1 MSEAQLAYGSTI
13 ERSSD
18 GGTTWVSI
26 PEAKIAPV
34 PKSETDYV
42 EVTSLDSAGGYR
54 EYIPGLKDAGEIEVT
69 ANYTRAGYQQQA
81 ADEASGAAIMYRT
94 TFENSDKFEFSGFP
108 SVSVESS
115 DVGEARM
122 MTINIRITGSVTFT
136 AGA

>member
-42 EVTSLDSAGGYR
+42 EVTSLDSTGGYR
-54 EYIPGLKDAGEIEVT
+54 EYIPGLKDAGEIEVS

-81 ADEASGAAIMYRT
+81 ADEASGEAIMYRT
-94 TFENSDKFEFSGFP
+94 TFENDDKFEFSGFP

-122 MTINIRITGSVTFT
+122 MTVNIRITGSVTFT

>member
-42 EVTSLDSAGGYR
+42 EVTSLDSTGGYR

-69 ANYTRAGYQQQA
+69 ANYTRAGYQQQS
-81 ADEASGAAIMYRT
+81 ADEASGVAIMYRT
-94 TFENSDKFEFSGFP
+94 TFENADKFEFSGFP

-122 MTINIRITGSVTFT
+122 MTINIRISGSVTFT
-136 AGA
+136 AGV